1 LAVPGVCAGFS
12 PAVER
17 RGYSL
22 ALLLRLLIVEH
33 RLQGMWASG
42 VVAQGLGCSMACE
55 IVPFSSCLQ
64 SFPASGYSV

>member
-1 LAVPGVCAGFS
+1 M
-12 PAVER
+12 ER

-55 IVPFSSCLQ
+55 I
-64 SFPASGYSV
+64 FPKSPSAALASGPFTTELPGKPTMDLL